1 MDVMEAMLVTPIGIG
16 SCAVMLS
23 LALVTLVKWQR
34 RRTLMEARLNR
45 GLKQYVSVWQ
55 ATAEQVDGTMVP
67 SAATV
72 LQ

>member
-1 MDVMEAMLVTPIGIG
+1 MEAMLVTPIGL

-23 LALVTLVKWQR
+23 LALVTLMTWNR
-34 RRTLMEARLNR
+34 RHNLIEARLNR
-45 GLKQYVSVWQ
+45 GLQQYVSYWQ
-55 ATAEQVDGTMVP
+55 GNTERVNGMIVP

>member
-1 MDVMEAMLVTPIGIG
+1 MEAMLVTPVEFV

-23 LALVTLVKWQR
+23 LALVTLVAWKR
-34 RRTLMEARLNR
+34 RRNLIEARLNR
-45 GLKQYVSVWQ
+45 GLQQYVSFWQ
-55 ATAEQVDGTMVP
+55 GTAKRVDCMIVP

>member
-1 MDVMEAMLVTPIGIG
+1 MIPIGYV

-23 LALVTLVKWQR
+23 LALVKLVTWTR
-34 RRTLMEARLNR
+34 RRNVIEARVNR
-45 GLKQYVSVWQ
+45 GLQQYVSFWQ
-55 ATAEQVDGTMVP
+55 ETAKRVDGMIVP